1 MEIGTAAD
9 QPIKN
14 NNHDWEALLNKAQI
28 DQGEMAGDELMIQL
42 SQNEV
47 LIEAALKKDK
57 ESRIP
62 SFQFADSSQKEQF
75 SNRFLMLKNGVEKMR
90 EKHPKMASMMEN
102 LYEKIAKLKKDLMD
116 GKGINDSQT
125 NPIKLAI
132 KKLMGKFGE
141 MIGVKFAE
149 IKLIK
154 LQSHSEFFKIALELL
169 KFMESKNAVVDNEKL
184 TKLFGLAKTFLDSSV
199 ISEAK
204 QQLRRRKRVDPAVIG
219 VEILGI
225 FSCLLFLSI
234 IVYHVYK
241 GCTKP

>member
-14 NNHDWEALLNKAQI
+14 NNHDWKALLDKAQI
-28 DQGEMAGDELMIQL
+28 DQGEMAEDELMTQL

-47 LIEAALKKDK
+47 LIEAALKKGN
-57 ESRIP
+57 EIRIP
-62 SFQFADSSQKEQF
+62 SIQFADSSQNEQF

-90 EKHPKMASMMEN
+90 EKHPEMASMVEN
-102 LYEKIAKLKKDLMD
+102 LHEEIAKLKKDLMD
-116 GKGINDSQT
+116 GKGINYSQI

-154 LQSHSEFFKIALELL
+154 QSSSF
-169 KFMESKNAVVDNEKL
+169 AVVNEL
-184 TKLFGLAKTFLDSSV
+184 T
-199 ISEAK
+199 
-204 QQLRRRKRVDPAVIG
+204 QLSLVWR
-219 VEILGI
+219 
-225 FSCLLFLSI
+225 
-234 IVYHVYK
+234 Y
-241 GCTKP
+241 